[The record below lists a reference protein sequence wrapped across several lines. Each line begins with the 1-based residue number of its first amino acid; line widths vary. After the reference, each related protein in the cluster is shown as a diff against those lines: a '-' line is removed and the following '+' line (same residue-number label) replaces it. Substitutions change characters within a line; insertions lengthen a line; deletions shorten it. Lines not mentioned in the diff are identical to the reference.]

1 MSYHGYHY
9 DKNVSHVCKQSYA
22 VNSVTNMSAQSSLL
36 GWLKKSSN
44 EEVELE
50 YHQTQDEEE
59 LECHE
64 EEREIAMRK
73 SRKS

>member
-1 MSYHGYHY
+1 MSYIRIHHGYHY
-9 DKNVSHVCKQSYA
+9 DKNVSHVCKQFHA
-22 VNSVTNMSAQSSLL
+22 VNSVTNMTAQSSLL

-59 LECHE
+59 LDT
-64 EEREIAMRK
+64 RQKMKK
-73 SRKS
+73 S